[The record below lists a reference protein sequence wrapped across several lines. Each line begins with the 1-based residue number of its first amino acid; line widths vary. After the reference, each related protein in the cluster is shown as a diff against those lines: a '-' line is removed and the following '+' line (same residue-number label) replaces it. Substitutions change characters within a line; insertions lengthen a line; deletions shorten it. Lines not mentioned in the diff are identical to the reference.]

1 MEWDG
6 YREVEIERY
15 RERYT
20 EIGSYIIQATRP
32 DGDQNNV

>member
-1 MEWDG
+1 MEGDG

-20 EIGSYIIQATRP
+20 EIGSYIIQVSRP
-32 DGDQNNV
+32 DGD